1 MKRILLSLLVLMVL
15 TTNVQAQRKKTKK
28 VKKEPEPQLPQMTVE
43 EALAVY
49 DFTSAEELLNYEVTT
64 RKKEKESTLAQEEKL
79 QWIRKAQIKLNAV
92 ERVTFIDS
100 LIVPR
105 KDVLSH
111 IHLNPECGTL
121 SSFST
126 FFQQPDNMDCT
137 VFLSEIGDQV
147 YYAQPDKNGSLN
159 LYMRTIYS
167 DGTTSEPTLLNG
179 ISESGN
185 HQNYPF
191 MMTDGATIYYASQG
205 AESLGGYDIFMSRY
219 DADEKRFL
227 APENI
232 GMPFNS
238 PANDYLYVIDEF
250 SNLGWFVTD
259 RNMPADKVCIYVFI
273 PNETR
278 KVYVPE
284 ETPIEKLRQLAR
296 ITSIRDTWTN
306 EELVRAAQFRL
317 READKIQQANSTADV
332 TFVVNDNIVYHKKDD
347 FRNGI
352 AQQYFETWLSV
363 KSELQKTQKTLE
375 NMRRDYHNASVEK
388 RTQLK
393 LDILNLEESEE
404 NLVQRMRNLEKDIRK
419 YELGL

>member
-15 TTNVQAQRKKTKK
+15 TNVQAQRKRTTK
-28 VKKEPEPQLPQMTVE
+28 VKKEPEPVLLQMTVE
-43 EALAVY
+43 EALAAY
-49 DFTSAEELLNYEVTT
+49 DFTSAEQLLNYEITT
-64 RKKEKESTLAQEEKL
+64 RKKQNEPTLEQEEKL
-79 QWIRKAQIKLNAV
+79 QRVHKAQMKLNAV
-92 ERVTFIDS
+92 ERVMFIDS
-100 LIVPR
+100 LVVSR
-105 KDVLSH
+105 NDVLSH

-121 SSFST
+121 SDYAN
-126 FFQQPDNMDCT
+126 FFHQPDTMDCT
-137 VFLSEIGDQV
+137 VFQSEMGDQV
-147 YYAQPDKNGSLN
+147 YYAQADKKGSLN
-159 LYMRTIYS
+159 LYTRTIYG
-167 DGTTSEPTLLNG
+167 DGTSSEPTLLKG
-179 ISESGN
+179 ISESGE

-191 MMTDGATIYYASQG
+191 VMTDGTTIYFAAQG
-205 AESLGGYDIFMSRY
+205 PESLGGYDIFMSRY

-259 RNMPADKVCIYVFI
+259 RNMPADKVCIYIFV

-296 ITSIRDTWTN
+296 ITNIRDTWTN
-306 EELVRAAQFRL
+306 NEAVRGAQFRL
-317 READKIQQANSTADV
+317 REANKTQQAANASDV
-332 TFVVNDNIVYHKKDD
+332 YFVVTDNMVYRKKSD
-347 FRNGI
+347 FRSEA
-352 AQQYFETWLSV
+352 AQQRFDSWLV
-363 KSELQKTQKTLE
+363 AQEELKKTRKTLD
-375 NMRRDYHNASVEK
+375 NMRRDYHNATQER

-393 LDILNLEESEE
+393 PDILSLEQSEE
-404 NLVQRMRNLEKDIRK
+404 RLVASIRELEKDIRK